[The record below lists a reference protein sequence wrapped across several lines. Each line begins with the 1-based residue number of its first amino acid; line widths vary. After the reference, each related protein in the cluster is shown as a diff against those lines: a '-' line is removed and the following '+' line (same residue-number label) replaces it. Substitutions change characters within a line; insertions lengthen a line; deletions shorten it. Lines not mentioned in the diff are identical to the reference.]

1 MKENSEKEWSENNDE
16 LSPKEVAELLG
27 ENNLSE
33 DELNNVLKSVNIFC
47 KVAYQIFA
55 ERENKKEC
63 EVINLNEEELKEAA

>member
-33 DELNNVLKSVNIFC
+33 EELNNVLKSVNIFC

-55 ERENKKEC
+55 EQQNKTEC
-63 EVINLNEEELKEAA
+63 EVINLNHEELKEAA

>member
-1 MKENSEKEWSENNDE
+1 MKEDSEKEWSENNDE

-33 DELNNVLKSVNIFC
+33 EELNSVNIFC

-55 ERENKKEC
+55 EQQNKKEC
-63 EVINLNEEELKEAA
+63 EVINLNYEGLKEAA